1 MATSGLRVRVHLTSR
16 RHHDTAP
23 PATIARTPAMP
34 TLFIDILL
42 GIIAAIWWIGALRN
56 LLAVRRLQ
64 VLSDDLADNLDPP
77 QVAVIIAAR
86 DEAEHIADTVQAFL
100 DQQGVHMHLCVVDDR
115 SEDRTGAIV
124 DEIAASDERVT
135 RQRIDELPDGW
146 LGKCHALH
154 VGAQRTSAE
163 WLLFADADTRFVKP
177 DVIRRAVN
185 AAQLK
190 EADHV
195 CLFPRLLSIGVMA
208 RAISC
213 LFFMGVA
220 DKIDRINRDRP
231 RAYFGVGAF
240 NLIRTTTYRAIG
252 GHEPLKLEVLDD
264 VHLGAMVRRHGGR
277 SRFLV
282 AFDDITSTWGGSV
295 HNIIHV
301 LEKNS
306 FASIRYSVPL
316 LALAILAFVILWGTA
331 IAGPIIAITS
341 GRWAALAVTAGLLAN
356 GLAVIPIARRMGSPA
371 WVGAISPVFFPI
383 LMYAGVR
390 SAALTLIRGGVRWR
404 DTFYPLAELRAGR
417 FR

>member
-1 MATSGLRVRVHLTSR
+1 
-16 RHHDTAP
+16 
-23 PATIARTPAMP
+23 MP
-34 TLFIDILL
+34 ILLIDILL
-42 GIIAAIWWIGALRN
+42 WIIAAIWWIGAIRTF
-56 LLAVRRLQ
+56 LAVRRLQ
-64 VLSDDLADNLDPP
+64 LLRERAVESFDPP

-100 DQQGVHMHLCVVDDR
+100 SQEEIDLKLCVVDDR

-124 DEIAASDERVT
+124 DAIAASDERVT

-154 VGAQRTSAE
+154 VGAQSASAE

-177 DVIRRAVN
+177 DVIRRAVD
-185 AAQLK
+185 
-190 EADHV
+190 EARENQVDHI
-195 CLFPRLLSIGVMA
+195 CLFPRLLTSGAIA
-208 RAISC
+208 RAVGC

-220 DKIDRINRDRP
+220 EKIDRINRDRP

-240 NLIRTTTYRAIG
+240 NLIRASTYHDIG

-264 VHLGAMVRRHGGR
+264 VHLGAMVRRHERR

-295 HNIIHV
+295 RNIIHV

-316 LALAILAFVILWGTA
+316 LALAILAFVVLWGTA
-331 IAGPIIAITS
+331 IAGPVIAIAT
-341 GRWAALAVTAGLLAN
+341 GRWAALAVTAGLVAN

-371 WVGAISPVFFPI
+371 WVGAISPLFFPI

-390 SAALTLIRGGVRWR
+390 SAALTLLRGGVRWR